1 MRHTKKI
8 SGGFIL
14 FLFIL
19 ILMNSG
25 CATTLI
31 RGMRDPN
38 LINSDSSLKDVKV
51 HMKDGSLYML
61 DSLITYETSDTIEG
75 FGVYY
80 NQYRDIVKVNTHKP
94 GLLID
99 SVFKIALPDV
109 ALLEVNKIKNLKGKS
124 IGMALISVASLGLTT
139 YCLINPKAC
148 FGSCP
153 TFYSWDGHETT
164 LMAEGFSSSI
174 LSIYEKD
181 DIDMLWSAC
190 PTDNIFSLR
199 LTNEAL
205 ETHTIRSANI
215 LLLPRE
221 RDSRIFATETGDF
234 FQTSGIQSPA
244 KCTAP
249 EGDCLDKILTM
260 DKMERYSESDRDN
273 LISKETI
280 EITFDNVPD
289 GDLGFIIGCRQTL
302 LTTYL
307 FYQGLAYL
315 GSSAGYF
322 ASRIES
328 GDKSLQKKV
337 DRVWELLGGIEL
349 FIRNSDGK
357 WVKITEIVETGP
369 IASDIHL
376 VRLPET
382 SSKVLTLRLRLTKGL
397 WRIDYL
403 ALGRLVKQVDPVI
416 IEPSLILSKNEI
428 KTYSECL
435 LRDPQNPLI
444 TLPGDVYDIYYS
456 IPDFSEGF
464 EIFLKSRGYYLEW
477 MREPWLRE
485 ENHMKAAIFF
495 GMPWLYMKMAADD
508 FKKIEPVMEE
518 SFWNS
523 KYVEKN

>member
-1 MRHTKKI
+1 MRQTKII

-14 FLFIL
+14 FLFVI
-19 ILMNSG
+19 ILMNCG

-31 RGMRDPN
+31 RGMHDPH
-38 LINSDSSLKDVKV
+38 LINSDTSLNNVKV
-51 HMKDGSLYML
+51 HLKDGSLYL
-61 DSLITYETSDTIEG
+61 LRNLFTYETSDTIEG
-75 FGVYY
+75 YGVYY
-80 NQYRDIVKVNTHKP
+80 DKYRDIVKSNINNS
-94 GLLID
+94 GLIID
-99 SVFKIALPDV
+99 TIFKIALPEV
-109 ALLEVNKIKNLKGKS
+109 ALLEVNNIKNLKGKT
-124 IGMALISVASLGLTT
+124 IAMTLISVASLGLTT

-153 TFYSWDGHETT
+153 TFYSWDGNDTT

-190 PTDNIFSLR
+190 PTDKIFSLR

-221 RDSRIFATETGDF
+221 SDSRVFATETGDF
-234 FQTSGIQSPA
+234 FQTSLIQSPA
-244 KCTAP
+244 LCTAP
-249 EGDCLDKILTM
+249 EGDCLEKVCAM
-260 DKMERYSESDRDN
+260 DKTERYSESDRNN
-273 LISKETI
+273 LISKEFI
-280 EITFDNVPD
+280 EITFDNVPE

-302 LTTYL
+302 MTTYL

-328 GDKSLQKKV
+328 GDKSLQKRV

-357 WVKITEIVETGP
+357 WVKVTEIAETGP

-376 VRLPET
+376 VRLPAT
-382 SSKVLTLRLRLTKGL
+382 SSKELNVRLRMTKGL
-397 WRIDYL
+397 WRINYL
-403 ALGRLVKQVDPVI
+403 ALGSLVKQVDPVI
-416 IEPSLILSKNEI
+416 IEPSLVLSENGMN
-428 KTYSECL
+428 TDAECL

-444 TLPGDVYDIYYS
+444 TLPGDVYDLFYS
-456 IPDFSEGF
+456 FPDFADEY
-464 EIFLKSRGYYLEW
+464 EIFLKSRGYYIEW

-485 ENHMKAAIFF
+485 ENHLKAAIFF
-495 GMPWLYMKMAADD
+495 GMPRLFMKMAADD
-508 FKKIEPVMEE
+508 FKKTEPLMEE

-523 KYVEKN
+523 KYVSKN

>member
-1 MRHTKKI
+1 MRQTKII

-14 FLFIL
+14 FLFAV
-19 ILMNSG
+19 ILMNCG

-31 RGMRDPN
+31 RGMHDPH
-38 LINSDSSLKDVKV
+38 LINSYSSAKNVKV
-51 HMKDGSLYML
+51 HMKDGSLFML

-75 FGVYY
+75 YGIYY
-80 NQYRDIVKVNTHKP
+80 DKYRDIVKFNIHKS
-94 GLLID
+94 GIVID

-109 ALLEVNKIKNLKGKS
+109 ALLEVNSIKNLRGKA
-124 IGMALISVASLGLTT
+124 IAMTLISVASLGLTT

-153 TFYSWDGHETT
+153 TFYTWDGNDTT

-190 PTDNIFSLR
+190 PTEKIFSLR

-221 RDSRIFATETGDF
+221 DDSRVFATEAGDF
-234 FQTSGIQSPA
+234 FQTSHIQSPA
-244 KCTAP
+244 QCTAP
-249 EGDCLDKILTM
+249 EGDCLEKVIAM
-260 DKMERYSESDRDN
+260 DKTERYSESDRNN
-273 LISKETI
+273 LISKEII
-280 EITFDNVPD
+280 EVTFDNVPE

-302 LTTYL
+302 MTTYL

-337 DRVWELLGGIEL
+337 DRVRQLLGGIEL

-357 WVKITEIVETGP
+357 WVKLNEIAENGP

-376 VRLPET
+376 IRLPRT
-382 SSKVLTLRLRLTKGL
+382 DSKELNMRLRLTKGL
-397 WRIDYL
+397 WRINYL
-403 ALGRLVKQVDPVI
+403 ALGTLVKQVNPVI
-416 IEPSLILSKNEI
+416 IEPSLVLSEKGN
-428 KTYSECL
+428 TTNPECL
-435 LRDPQNPLI
+435 LRDPQNPLV
-444 TLPGDVYDIYYS
+444 TLPGDVYDLYYS
-456 IPDFSEGF
+456 FPDFPDNY
-464 EIFLKSRGYYLEW
+464 EIFLKSRGYYIEW

-485 ENHMKAAIFF
+485 ENHLKAALFF
-495 GMPWLYMKMAADD
+495 GMPWLFMKMAADD
-508 FKKIEPVMEE
+508 FKKTEPVMEE

-523 KYVEKN
+523 RYVRKN